1 MPPRRPHVASRGPL
15 RHRHVDPI
23 AGKRPTG
30 RYGLFSAF
38 DAESQRL
45 VVWSGWQQAVTSDN
59 LATLYDAVDDGALA
73 IALPKFVKK
82 ELEGYL
88 DCGLLCRGFARLR
101 CDGCEETR
109 RYRKGVAWT
118 QRTTGA
124 RDIILSAAAPA
135 TVLAHEL
142 GHFFGNGH
150 SSVPDN
156 LMSYTRSGGKA
167 FLDDAQVARVHAF
180 ATKLLAAGRL
190 TDVGPG
196 NSPAIL
202 DSEKE

>member
-1 MPPRRPHVASRGPL
+1 M
-15 RHRHVDPI
+15 
-23 AGKRPTG
+23 
-30 RYGLFSAF
+30 
-38 DAESQRL
+38 
-45 VVWSGWQQAVTSDN
+45 
-59 LATLYDAVDDGALA
+59 
-73 IALPKFVKK
+73 
-82 ELEGYL
+82 
-88 DCGLLCRGFARLR
+88 
-101 CDGCEETR
+101 
-109 RYRKGVAWT
+109 
-118 QRTTGA
+118 
-124 RDIILSAAAPA
+124 
-135 TVLAHEL
+135 LAHEL